1 MIRLPLNQVGLPWRI
16 SLVVSRLQHEMSWGH
31 VIGEVSRQLDVPVQK
46 ILTAMHGAL
55 PVRSL
60 DEPLREHEAHNL
72 LQLLP
77 SQTQE
82 PPDEEAIRASDRQ
95 LLERVLACLDEREQY
110 IIRAITDWM
119 ATKRSRWNAS
129 QVVLECLASGCGRSR
144 RGR

>member
-1 MIRLPLNQVGLPWRI
+1 
-16 SLVVSRLQHEMSWGH
+16 MSWDH
-31 VIGEVSRQLDVPVQK
+31 VIEEVSRQLDVPVQK

-110 IIRAITDWM
+110 IIRGYYGLDGNEAQPLERI
-119 ATKRSRWNAS
+119 ASRLG
-129 QVVLECLASGCGRSR
+129 VSR
-144 RGR
+144 ERVRQIKEGALTRLRHPSFVHALQALVDEE